1 MQRYDFSNS
10 NKIISIKDFIELL
23 SNKKDI
29 CQFIWD
35 NKDLLGESAFNITR
49 ANSLEELESKWEK
62 RLYKAADFLLNVINN
77 AGSKLH
83 LYRAIILEEG
93 EEADLECPGTCW
105 TPAKEYALDF
115 VDSILDEDLELD
127 FDACIIESDV
137 DFEDVDW
144 VLSLCLNAIEPG
156 EKEIRVFKNASFH
169 DIKRVI
175 LK

>member
-1 MQRYDFSNS
+1 M
-10 NKIISIKDFIELL
+10 
-23 SNKKDI
+23 
-29 CQFIWD
+29 
-35 NKDLLGESAFNITR
+35 G
-49 ANSLEELESKWEK
+49 K
-62 RLYKAADFLLNVINN
+62 RLYKAADFLLDVINN